1 MVRGEIRKMYQE
13 IRADALAVRIQREK
27 FHPARIDADKRLARS
42 RRQAG
47 NRPVVPLGL
56 AWDRDA
62 VAAVAPENLQNLLR
76 LRPAEQLLK
85 PRDVLETQFREL
97 RALVGVAQDRPALH
111 PIALLLEIQE
121 LAKTSSAPAT
131 SRAHVRYP

>member
-1 MVRGEIRKMYQE
+1 MVRGEIRKMHQE
-13 IRADALAVRIQREK
+13 FRTDALPVRIQREK
-27 FHPARIDADKRLARS
+27 LHPVRIDAGERLARG

-47 NRPVVPLGL
+47 DRPVAPLGL
-56 AWDRDA
+56 ARDRDA
-62 VAAVAPENLQNLLR
+62 VAAVALENLQDLLR

-85 PRDVLETQFREL
+85 PRDVLEAQFREL

-121 LAKTSSAPAT
+121 SAKTSSAPAT
-131 SRAHVRYP
+131 